1 MLVEA
6 AAVEQASKLEKP
18 TSICKCQHYLS
29 AFCAPSHGHH
39 QVECLIATNQE
50 TSCNV
55 TLCPALFSAVLERE
69 GLVLTLRAEIPTS
82 DGFLLLISKWMQAC
96 AGTRPKGP
104 KNTCRQK
111 MQKEASCCSKPATEV
126 ASSDRTG
133 FWTSDLPWLKTS
145 SSSGF
150 RSLCSLLGST
160 RHDAKLWDMN

>member
-69 GLVLTLRAEIPTS
+69 GLVLTLLPTS
-82 DGFLLLISKWMQAC
+82 DGFLLLISKWTQAC
-96 AGTRPKGP
+96 AARVRKAPKTPVDKRCKRRPPAARNRPLRWPARTEPASGQV
-104 KNTCRQK
+104 TC
-111 MQKEASCCSKPATEV
+111 
-126 ASSDRTG
+126 
-133 FWTSDLPWLKTS
+133 
-145 SSSGF
+145 
-150 RSLCSLLGST
+150 LGSRLPLRVGLAAFARFLGAPGMMQNYGT
-160 RHDAKLWDMN
+160 